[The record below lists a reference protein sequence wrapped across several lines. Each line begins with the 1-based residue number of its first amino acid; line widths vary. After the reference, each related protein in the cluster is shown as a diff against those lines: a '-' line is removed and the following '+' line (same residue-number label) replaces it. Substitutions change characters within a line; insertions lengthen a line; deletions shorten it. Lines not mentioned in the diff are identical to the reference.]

1 MADYDQS
8 RLADY
13 VDVPARIAEF
23 RAKYPDGSLQPAD
36 LSHPY
41 RIEQIGDQHYVVVV
55 AAAYRSP
62 EDPRPGVGMAYE
74 QWPGRTPYTKN
85 SELQNAETS
94 AWGRAIVAA
103 LAADTKRIASAEDVR
118 NRRADDEWDSAAVV
132 RPPSDEQAVKFASL
146 QAAIAAAG
154 KDEFGPTWAA
164 IVAAY
169 KADEI
174 TEIQANSL
182 RAALGK
188 RKEEVAGD
196 STDDAQSGG
205 AGTVQDGTGPSDDR
219 GPAADGGP
227 GRDGEAGGLRPGV
240 QSSLHLGDGSGG
252 ATQAPGRDRGTR
264 AAVGGRRE

>member
-36 LSHPY
+36 LSTPY

-132 RPPSDEQAVKFASL
+132 RPPSDEQAVKFTSL

-174 TEIQANSL
+174 TEIQANTL

-196 STDDAQSGG
+196 STDDTERVGAAAGEPGPGLGDDGG
-205 AGTVQDGTGPSDDR
+205 GTGER
-219 GPAADGGP
+219 GHGG
-227 GRDGEAGGLRPGV
+227 DEAAGGVRPGV
-240 QSSLHLGDGSGG
+240 QHGVRQRDGRGG
-252 ATQAPGRDRGTR
+252 AAKAQSGDRGG
-264 AAVGGRRE
+264 AAAGRG